1 VASASKA
8 AAVGASRPASLLA
21 RRATIALLVIAG
33 TVTIRTHAAQD
44 SGRTRDFRYLMGTSV
59 EVEAY
64 GGNDARRRTAIDE
77 AFGAIAEVDRLM
89 SNYRDDSELSRI
101 NRLAAHESVRV
112 SDPMLSILE
121 AAQQVSARSQGGFDA
136 TVGPLV
142 RLWGFHDKRPHLPTA
157 AELAAL
163 RPLID
168 YHNLL
173 IDGQTHSVRFARPG
187 VEVDLGGIA
196 KGFAVEVAANAL
208 RRRALGGLIDAGGN
222 QYLVGSPPG
231 KPMWTAGIKD
241 PDRPDRL
248 LGVVESPETSVS
260 TSANYATFVEINGRK
275 FGHILDPHTLQP
287 SDRALSVTILARD
300 GTVADAMSK
309 AAFILGPSAGLALVD
324 SFPGMSAV
332 IAYRRPDHSIG
343 LAISPRLG
351 AAFHPAAR

>member
-1 VASASKA
+1 VA
-8 AAVGASRPASLLA
+8 ASRSSPPLTRLA
-21 RRATIALLVIAG
+21 ILAALPLVGGTIGVSSY
-33 TVTIRTHAAQD
+33 AAQD
-44 SGRTRDFRYLMGTSV
+44 SGSTREYRYLMGTSV

-64 GGNDARRRTAIDE
+64 GGDDSIRRAAIDE

-112 SDPMLSILE
+112 SDPMLSVLE

-142 RLWGFHDKRPHLPTA
+142 RLWGFHDKNPHVPTT
-157 AELAAL
+157 AELAAV
-163 RPLID
+163 RPLVD
-168 YHNLL
+168 YRNLL
-173 IDGQTHSVRFARPG
+173 IDERTHSVRFARSG
-187 VEVDLGGIA
+187 VEIDLGGIA
-196 KGFAVEVAANAL
+196 KGFAVEVAANVL
-208 RRRALGGLIDAGGN
+208 RRRALGGFIDAGGN
-222 QYLVGSPPG
+222 QYLLGSPPG
-231 KPMWTAGIKD
+231 KRMWTAGIKD

-260 TSANYATFVEINGRK
+260 TSADYNTFVEIDGRR
-275 FGHILDPHTLQP
+275 FGHVLDPHTLQP

-300 GTVADAMSK
+300 GTMADAMSK

-332 IAYRRPDHSIG
+332 IAYRRPDHTIG
-343 LAISPRLG
+343 LAISPRLV
-351 AAFHPAAR
+351 AAFHPAAK